1 MAVVAAC
8 VGGIAVSV
16 GAGAG
21 AGAGAF
27 SKNNTDQASFY
38 TNVAN
43 AFVATQLFSFL
54 W

>member
-8 VGGIAVSV
+8 VGGAAVSV

-27 SKNNTDQASFY
+27 SKSNTDRVSFY

-43 AFVATQLFSFL
+43 VLLRQN
-54 W
+54 